1 MTDGARAMDDAGMT
15 NDARR
20 SKPGPDAIAA
30 RIRGRLPDARVDV
43 ADDSHLHV
51 GHTGAA
57 GGGGHYAVTVVSGA
71 FAGLGR
77 IARHRLVYDALADWM
92 PARIHA
98 LAVRALTPAESERAA
113 DAPDGA
119 SGQPSRQAST
129 SARPATPR

>member
-1 MTDGARAMDDAGMT
+1 MTGGPQHSR
-15 NDARR
+15 
-20 SKPGPDAIAA
+20 PGPDTIAA
-30 RIRGRLPDARVDV
+30 RIVARLPDARVEV

-57 GGGGHYAVTVVSGA
+57 GGGGHYTATVVSGA

-98 LAVRALTPAESERAA
+98 LAVRALTPAEADRAA

-119 SGQPSRQAST
+119 SGQPSRQPST
-129 SARPATPR
+129 SGGPATPR